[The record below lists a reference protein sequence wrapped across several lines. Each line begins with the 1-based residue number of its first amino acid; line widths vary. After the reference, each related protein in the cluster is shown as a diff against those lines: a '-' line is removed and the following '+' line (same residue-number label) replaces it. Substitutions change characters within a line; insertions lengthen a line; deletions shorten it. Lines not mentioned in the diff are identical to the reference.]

1 MTATAPNVIVA
12 GHSDLARK
20 LRTTGRF
27 PAVFDVASATALR
40 ELSESGGVA
49 SPATFM
55 FAPDFDEDLP
65 DASVAVLANGL
76 AASGFA
82 VIVHDVFTEHGD
94 VFDPRVISGTGPL
107 TMAELLTILARPA
120 APAAPPDRPPS
131 EPPPP
136 PVPDADLNDLAEY
149 GPLDD
154 AEEDLQDVPAL
165 AVGHGPV
172 ESLEPEAPPEYEHEH
187 RHIAETLAEP
197 ENPAE
202 WMWKETEPE
211 PDHYAGLPP
220 ESGDRA
226 ALPPESGRQGWP
238 PPGQGAAGS
247 RGRGRIVLIAAAVF
261 VLLAGLMGAA
271 LLAVWPRKGEDRP
284 EAATSTRPSPASPV
298 ASPASAAPSSSAP
311 SSQGTASQVPT
322 STPTAVR
329 PADQYKPTGVRIVD
343 SRISIEVSWKDRNGG
358 KAVYYVIGGPAGQT
372 PSTLANTER
381 GATKVVVAALNP
393 SVEYCLTVVAVVDV
407 DRVAYAQPVCT
418 HRGKREG

>member
-12 GHSDLARK
+12 GHPDLARK

-40 ELSESGGVA
+40 ELSESSGVA

-172 ESLEPEAPPEYEHEH
+172 ESLEPE
-187 RHIAETLAEP
+187 
-197 ENPAE
+197 NPAE

-226 ALPPESGRQGWP
+226 AMPPESGRQGWP

-271 LLAVWPRKGEDRP
+271 LLAVGPRRDEARP
-284 EAATSTRPSPASPV
+284 EAATSSRPSPASPV

-358 KAVYYVIGGPAGQT
+358 KAVYYVVGGPVGQT

-407 DRVAYAQPVCT
+407 DRIAYAQPVCT
-418 HRGKREG
+418 HRGKHEG